1 MKRVVALFLLAA
13 CGDNIVDPPLPDSAV
28 RFDPPAVYARW
39 WEMTQAC
46 SGIRRTLQDV
56 KWYRS
61 PNRTVP
67 LDGDQVTAYWS
78 LGSNRIV
85 VVDEY
90 RLDGPVIRHE
100 MLHALIRLEG
110 HPREHFVE
118 KCGGVVHCAIGCIEA
133 TEPSPSQVTP
143 PIVEPSEVDVAV
155 TVDPAQPRAGFED
168 GFFSVTV
175 SVTNPAD
182 HAVNV
187 SVRPRP
193 PGNFLVTYVLTIAGD
208 RQGPS
213 RAVTAIDPNDTIF
226 QAHQTKRQ
234 VFDFRIDPS
243 GRDGITPGSYRI
255 SGGYASNL
263 APLVQVAL
271 GSN

>member
-13 CGDNIVDPPLPDSAV
+13 CGDHIVDPPLPDSAV

-39 WEMTQAC
+39 WEMAQEC
-46 SGIRRTLQDV
+46 SGVRRDLRDV

-67 LDGDQVTAYWS
+67 LDGNQVTAYWS

-85 VVDEY
+85 VVDDY
-90 RLDGPVIRHE
+90 RLDGPVVRHE
-100 MLHALIRLEG
+100 MLHALIRVEG
-110 HPREHFVE
+110 HPRDQFVE
-118 KCGGVVHCAIGCIEA
+118 KCGGVVHCAIGCIESA
-133 TEPSPSQVTP
+133 DPSPSQVTP
-143 PIVEPSEVDVAV
+143 PIVEPSELDVSV
-155 TVDPAQPRAGFED
+155 VVDPAEPRAGFED

-175 SVTNPAD
+175 TVTNPAN

-187 SVRPRP
+187 NVRPRP
-193 PGNFLVTYVLTIAGD
+193 PGNFLVTYSLTVQGD
-208 RQGPS
+208 GQGLS
-213 RAVTAIDPNDTIF
+213 RAITAIDPGETIF

-243 GRDGITPGSYRI
+243 RSEGIAPGPYRI
-255 SGGYASNL
+255 TGAYAGKVTV
-263 APLVQVAL
+263 PVQVTL
-271 GSN
+271 GPN